1 MSIPRVLIVMLVLC
15 AVGCTAGPLTADQK
29 NVPQVGS
36 EVRVLHVPL
45 DEYKLSRLDLQT
57 IEYAEDLLTRDCMRD
72 AGMDWKMLPPPSN
85 QDPDPLNRR
94 RYGLIEPK
102 IAALFGYHLPP
113 LPPEL
118 RAREAVWARRNRLL
132 PAERRAAYGDDGEGG
147 CRAQARDRLRKG
159 IPNINQSRLY
169 DFSADAFRVSL
180 KDPEVVNVFR
190 SWSACMKDGFRYS
203 DPLKP
208 FGDALWAKS
217 KRPSV
222 QEIAVAE
229 ADVRC
234 KQETNLVAIWSGVEE
249 RIQLDVIRS
258 HSEDFDGFIRVKTA
272 ELEAARRTLKE
283 LG

>member
-1 MSIPRVLIVMLVLC
+1 
-15 AVGCTAGPLTADQK
+15 LTADQK

-118 RAREAVWARRNRLL
+118 RAREAVWAAGIGSSPQSGAPPMVTMAKAGAGLKHVI
-132 PAERRAAYGDDGEGG
+132 ACVRAY
-147 CRAQARDRLRKG
+147 R
-159 IPNINQSRLY
+159 ISINHVCMISRL
-169 DFSADAFRVSL
+169 
-180 KDPEVVNVFR
+180 
-190 SWSACMKDGFRYS
+190 MH
-203 DPLKP
+203 
-208 FGDALWAKS
+208 
-217 KRPSV
+217 
-222 QEIAVAE
+222 
-229 ADVRC
+229 
-234 KQETNLVAIWSGVEE
+234 SGY
-249 RIQLDVIRS
+249 R
-258 HSEDFDGFIRVKTA
+258 
-272 ELEAARRTLKE
+272 
-283 LG
+283 